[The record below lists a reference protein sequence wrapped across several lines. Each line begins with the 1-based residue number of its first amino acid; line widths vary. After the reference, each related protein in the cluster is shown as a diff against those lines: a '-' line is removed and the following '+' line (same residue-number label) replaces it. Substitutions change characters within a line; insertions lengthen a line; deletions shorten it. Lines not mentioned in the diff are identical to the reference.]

1 MWLRDEHDR
10 WTSLTDVSGVMHVK
24 DGTDGRNRGIPTASR
39 GVSLISFSCISFSP
53 SSWVSNFPFFSHQP
67 CIIWT
72 EGVSRD
78 FQISQNLRFISS
90 SRRNMFSSLNFSARC
105 ITESIFIRPTK
116 KLIEIVDKKTI
127 NICWSKDP
135 QKCYWRLQAKWKEE
149 VRDEKGS
156 VIEIHLYLMRTQLE
170 GAIRLR
176 VKTSNLEPEN
186 PSWSCQ
192 PSAEARMCSRR
203 IEPPSNTIA
212 RTHPWIWQL
221 SHRVLQKN
229 LEMNHTSITDLFPR
243 SFCR

>member
-1 MWLRDEHDR
+1 
-10 WTSLTDVSGVMHVK
+10 
-24 DGTDGRNRGIPTASR
+24 
-39 GVSLISFSCISFSP
+39 
-53 SSWVSNFPFFSHQP
+53 
-67 CIIWT
+67 
-72 EGVSRD
+72 
-78 FQISQNLRFISS
+78 
-90 SRRNMFSSLNFSARC
+90 MFSSLNFSARC

-186 PSWSCQ
+186 PS
-192 PSAEARMCSRR
+192 
-203 IEPPSNTIA
+203 
-212 RTHPWIWQL
+212 
-221 SHRVLQKN
+221 
-229 LEMNHTSITDLFPR
+229 
-243 SFCR
+243 